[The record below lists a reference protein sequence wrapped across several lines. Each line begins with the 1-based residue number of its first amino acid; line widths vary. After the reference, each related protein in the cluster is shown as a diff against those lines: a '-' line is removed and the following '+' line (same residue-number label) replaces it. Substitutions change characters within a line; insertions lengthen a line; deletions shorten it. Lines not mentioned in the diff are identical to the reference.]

1 MFNMLPNSAEAFPIL
16 PPFSRNLSDSG
27 AKMKRVEDI
36 ARVAA
41 STHSSRL
48 PPASRASHAATTTQ
62 PSSMQLVMLSM
73 SAYLKSG

>member
-41 STHSSRL
+41 PDALLKASARITCLARCDDH
-48 PPASRASHAATTTQ
+48 PA
-62 PSSMQLVMLSM
+62 
-73 SAYLKSG
+73 